1 LYTSTKDL
9 YLENARVRFD
19 NEMPSESNLNVHGLQ
34 VKAALSTI
42 ILVSNAFAWYFG
54 TYYLIARYVNEIGL
68 GEVETI
74 AIWGVNSAAA
84 AVSALLMSRRRLR
97 LVNRQEF
104 LMLWMLLGAVA
115 SAVPLAVRPALF
127 SELILMAL
135 LWGFSFG
142 LGMPFSMEYYTDNIT
157 LHNRGKIGGLT
168 FLLSYSLTF
177 LFGTV
182 GGANLT
188 ALILCLTFWR
198 VAGLMLFYALRL
210 KAKTPYEETRSP
222 SYSSILKERSFILYL
237 LPWIMFSL
245 INYLNIPILGAYAS
259 EFFKSGL
266 AESSSLIEGLVIGF
280 SALIG
285 GFMCDSIGR
294 KRLIIFGFVAV
305 GLGYAS
311 LSVFPGLIISWYFY
325 TLLDGVA
332 WGMFSV
338 TFLMALWGDLANE
351 KPSRKYYALGGLPYL
366 FANVLQVLIGKD
378 LAIKPLA
385 VFPLTSLFLFLAVL
399 PLMYAPETLPEKE
412 LRERELKQYI
422 GKAKKIKEKY
432 T

>member
-1 LYTSTKDL
+1 MS
-9 YLENARVRFD
+9 
-19 NEMPSESNLNVHGLQ
+19 SESNLNVNGLR
-34 VKAALSTI
+34 VKAVLSII
-42 ILVSNAFAWYFG
+42 ILVSNAFAWYFA
-54 TYYLIARYVNEIGL
+54 TYYLTVKFVNEIGL
-68 GEVETI
+68 GAVETI
-74 AIWGVNSAAA
+74 AVWGANSVGA
-84 AVSALLMSRRRLR
+84 AVSALLMSAHKLR
-97 LVNRQEF
+97 LVSREEF

-115 SAVPLAVRPALF
+115 SIVPLAVRPTAF
-127 SELILMAL
+127 SELVLIAL

-142 LGMPFSMEYYTDNIT
+142 LGMPLSMEYYTDNTT
-157 LHNRGKIGGLT
+157 LQNRGKIGGLT
-168 FLLSYSLTF
+168 FLLSYSSTF

-182 GGANLT
+182 GGINLT
-188 ALILCLTFWR
+188 ALILCLAFWR
-198 VAGLMLFYALRL
+198 ATGLMLFYGLRL
-210 KAKTPYEETRSP
+210 QGKVRYEETKSP

-245 INYLNIPILGAYAS
+245 INSLNLPILS
-259 EFFKSGL
+259 EFFGSDFVDW
-266 AESSSLIEGLVIGF
+266 SSLIEGFVIGF

-294 KRLIIFGFVAV
+294 KRLIVFGFVAV
-305 GLGYAS
+305 GLGYAI
-311 LSVFPGLIISWYFY
+311 LSIFPGSIISWYFY
-325 TLLDGVA
+325 TFLDGVA

-366 FANVLQVLIGKD
+366 FANVLQVLIGRD
-378 LAIKPLA
+378 LAKSISVLA

-412 LRERELKQYI
+412 LRERELKGYI
-422 GKAKKIKEKY
+422 EKAKKVKEKY

>member
-1 LYTSTKDL
+1 MS
-9 YLENARVRFD
+9 
-19 NEMPSESNLNVHGLQ
+19 SGSNLNVHGLQ
-34 VKAALSTI
+34 MKAALSTI
-42 ILVSNAFAWYFG
+42 VLVSNAFAWYFG
-54 TYYLIARYVNEIGL
+54 TYYLIGKYINDISL
-68 GEVETI
+68 GWVETI
-74 AIWGVNSAAA
+74 AVWGVNSAAA
-84 AVSALLMSRRRLR
+84 AVSALLMSKRMLR

-104 LMLWMLLGAVA
+104 LMLWMLLGALA
-115 SAVPLAVRPALF
+115 SVVPLAVRPALF
-127 SELILMAL
+127 WELVLMAL

-157 LHNRGKIGGLT
+157 MQNRGKIGGLT
-168 FLLSYSLTF
+168 FLLSYSSTF
-177 LFGTV
+177 LFGIV
-182 GGANLT
+182 GGADLR

-198 VAGLMLFYALRL
+198 VAGLILFYALRS
-210 KAKTPYEETRSP
+210 KGKTRFEETRSP

-245 INYLNIPILGAYAS
+245 INYLNMPILRNMLLS
-259 EFFKSGL
+259 EFGSDF
-266 AESSSLIEGLVIGF
+266 ADWSSLIEGLVIGF

-285 GFMCDSIGR
+285 GFVCDSIGR

-305 GLGYAS
+305 GLGYAF
-311 LSVFPGLIISWYFY
+311 LSVFPGSIISWYFY

-338 TFLMALWGDLANE
+338 TFLMTLWGDLASE

-366 FANVLQVLIGKD
+366 FANVLQVLIGRD
-378 LAIKPLA
+378 LAKSISPLA

-399 PLMYAPETLPEKE
+399 PLVYAPETLPEKE

>member
-1 LYTSTKDL
+1 MS
-9 YLENARVRFD
+9 
-19 NEMPSESNLNVHGLQ
+19 SGSNLNVHGLQ
-34 VKAALSTI
+34 MKAALSTI
-42 ILVSNAFAWYFG
+42 VLVSNAFAWYFG
-54 TYYLIARYVNEIGL
+54 TYYLIGKYINDISL
-68 GEVETI
+68 GWVETI
-74 AIWGVNSAAA
+74 AVWGVNSAAA
-84 AVSALLMSRRRLR
+84 AVSALLMSKRMLR

-115 SAVPLAVRPALF
+115 SVVPLAVRPALF

-177 LFGTV
+177 LFGTL

-210 KAKTPYEETRSP
+210 KGKTRYEETRSP

-245 INYLNIPILGAYAS
+245 INYLNMPILS
-259 EFFKSGL
+259 EFFGSDFVDW
-266 AESSSLIEGLVIGF
+266 SSLIEGLVIGF

-294 KRLIIFGFVAV
+294 KRLIVFGFVAV
-305 GLGYAS
+305 GLGYAI
-311 LSVFPGLIISWYFY
+311 LSVFPGSIISWYFY

-366 FANVLQVLIGKD
+366 FANVLQVLIGRD
-378 LAIKPLA
+378 LAKSISPLA

-399 PLMYAPETLPEKE
+399 PLVYAPETLPEKE